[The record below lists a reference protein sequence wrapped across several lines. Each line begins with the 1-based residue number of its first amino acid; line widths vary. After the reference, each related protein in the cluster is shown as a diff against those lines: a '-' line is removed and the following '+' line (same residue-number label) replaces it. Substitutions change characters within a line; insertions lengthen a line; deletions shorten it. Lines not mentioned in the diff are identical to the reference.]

1 MSVNLTQ
8 PQLMLHH
15 MAVEFAEKEIK
26 PFDMAIDK
34 KGDFTEGL
42 FEKLVETG
50 FLGLTLPEE
59 YGGAGFD
66 PISTAQVI
74 YDLATANASV
84 AVTLEGHYKTIDQFV
99 NFGTPALKEKY
110 LPSGSKRIFA
120 FGMTE
125 STGGSNP
132 MGIGA
137 TAVKHDD
144 HWILNGNKIMITN
157 GGLAEVYAVLVK
169 TAPEELSVFVVDKD
183 MPGFKFGKRESFLG
197 LRGTPVAEI
206 FMENIVVSEDHL
218 LGKLGE
224 GHLIGE
230 RAHDDARILMGAVL
244 AGILEHELEIA
255 TTYAKQ
261 RLAIDKPI
269 IQLQAIQRKIA
280 DIAIAKENTTL
291 LYQEAARLKFECKPY
306 GKVAA
311 MAKAY
316 GSRSAVAAGDDALQV
331 LGGYGYSL
339 EYPIEHLIRDARAL
353 EIAEGTV
360 EKMRTEIALAEAA
373 AR

>member
-291 LYQEAARLKFECKPY
+291 LYQEAARLKFERKPY

>member
-1 MSVNLTQ
+1 
-8 PQLMLHH
+8 
-15 MAVEFAEKEIK
+15 
-26 PFDMAIDK
+26 
-34 KGDFTEGL
+34 
-42 FEKLVETG
+42 
-50 FLGLTLPEE
+50 
-59 YGGAGFD
+59 
-66 PISTAQVI
+66 
-74 YDLATANASV
+74 
-84 AVTLEGHYKTIDQFV
+84 
-99 NFGTPALKEKY
+99 
-110 LPSGSKRIFA
+110 
-120 FGMTE
+120 MTE

-206 FMENIVVSEDHL
+206 FMENIVISEDHL

-291 LYQEAARLKFECKPY
+291 LYQEAARLKFERKPY